1 MPRRFASNKAAFGFC
16 AYCQFRW
23 PLKQLKTYVVK
34 GRIVQQLVCPDCWDP
49 DHPQLWV
56 GVFPVDDPQALRFPA
71 PMIDTPQS
79 RGLFA
84 WNPVASQTIQATVSS
99 VTIHY
104 EENLNG

>member
-1 MPRRFASNKAAFGFC
+1 MPKQFASNKNAFGFC

-34 GRIVQQLVCPDCWDP
+34 GRNIKQLVCPDCWSP
-49 DHPQLWV
+49 DHPQLWI
-56 GVFPVDDPQALRFPA
+56 GTFPVSDAQALRFPA

-84 WNPVASQTIQATVSS
+84 WNPVASQTIQCFSLPVS
-99 VTIHY
+99 IHY
-104 EENLNG
+104 TEVL